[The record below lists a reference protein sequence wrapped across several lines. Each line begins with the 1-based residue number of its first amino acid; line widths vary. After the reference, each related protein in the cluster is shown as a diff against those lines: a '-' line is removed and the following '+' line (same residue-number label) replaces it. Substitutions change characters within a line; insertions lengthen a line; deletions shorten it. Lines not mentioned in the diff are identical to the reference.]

1 MITGVIS
8 PKNTRVTAPK
18 NENFSG
24 KVKKTKNETF
34 QDILA
39 SKILVLSKLLFVLS
53 NVEEWILSFFR
64 DREIFLNFRGWG
76 ILRGII
82 LIHLF

>member
-1 MITGVIS
+1 MYTRALAAWACILCMYVVYSIEYLCGVSIKS
-8 PKNTRVTAPK
+8 TRDTS
-18 NENFSG
+18 EGS
-24 KVKKTKNETF
+24 
-34 QDILA
+34 
-39 SKILVLSKLLFVLS
+39 LVSKLLFVLS

-76 ILRGII
+76 GLRGII